1 MISYVDSSLVTH
13 LLRMFFDVLGRL
25 GTGEDGNMRD
35 QVQEWMEKES
45 TEREDL
51 MEGAFGVRQKP
62 DAGEATTNLQG

>member
-1 MISYVDSSLVTH
+1 
-13 LLRMFFDVLGRL
+13 MFFDLLGRL

-51 MEGAFGVRQKP
+51 MEEAFGVR
-62 DAGEATTNLQG
+62 

>member
-13 LLRMFFDVLGRL
+13 LLRMFFDLLGRL

-45 TEREDL
+45 TERE
-51 MEGAFGVRQKP
+51 EGAFGVRQKP